1 MSESDPDRSAPD
13 VTVVIPVYNAM
24 PYLRRCLDSV
34 LGQTIGLDRLQ
45 VVAVDDGSTDGGGDL
60 LDAVAAA
67 RPDVFTVVHQPNSG
81 GPALPCNRGL
91 ELATGRW
98 VYFLGADD
106 HLAPTALARLASQG
120 DEWDSDVIFGTMR
133 GENGRFVDQRM
144 YRRTARDVTFLDS
157 PLPYA
162 LSNTKLFRRALLDEH
177 RIRYALDL
185 RVGSDQPFTVEAL
198 THARRVS
205 VLNDQVYYHAVK
217 RSDASNITYATDW
230 RTRLADIADVM
241 AHIADVVEP
250 GPLRD
255 AVYTRHFTWE
265 ISKLLTRDLPTL
277 AATEQSDLLTGVTA
291 VFELYDTPGLD
302 ARLGPRTRLRLRLAQ
317 TGQLDLLRQVVAYQ
331 ATHRTPPLVVR
342 DGVAHLWSPGFGTA
356 SVEAGWYGFT
366 PGKPQAHLAGSVEV
380 TDARLDRGDLV
391 VAGRIGLGTD
401 RVDGLRL
408 ALQPLA
414 DTRDKVPG
422 PRVVADLTD
431 ALPEVAAA
439 LTAGAAGAPSEFVV
453 RFPVRPVLRTLSAGQ
468 PARRFSV
475 RLRVPVADGC
485 LDLPVRAER
494 APQHE
499 TAGSAL
505 RAWSTTVRSDRGG
518 ALVLRARRLPAA
530 RALRTWAGRHRRAVA
545 TRLRTPRT
553 RNQPPSS
560 RGEQ

>member
-1 MSESDPDRSAPD
+1 MSEPDQDRTDPD

-67 RPDVFTVVHQPNSG
+67 RPETFTVVHQPNSG

-106 HLAPTALARLASQG
+106 HLAPTALARLVSQG
-120 DEWDSDVIFGTMR
+120 DEWDSDVIFGTMK

-177 RIRYALDL
+177 QIRYALDL

-217 RSDASNITYATDW
+217 RSDASNITYATGW

-265 ISKLLTRDLPTL
+265 ISKLLTRDLPTVS
-277 AATEQSDLLTGVTA
+277 AAEQSDLLTGVTA

-302 ARLGPRTRLRLRLAQ
+302 SRLGPRTRLRLRLAQ
-317 TGQLDLLRQVVAYQ
+317 SGQLDLLLRVVAYQ
-331 ATHRTPPLVVR
+331 AGHRTPPLVVR
-342 DGVAHLWSPGFGTA
+342 DGHLHLWSPGFGTS
-356 SVEAGWYGFT
+356 SVESGWYAFA
-366 PGKPQAHLAGSVEV
+366 PGRPQTYLAASVEV
-380 TDARLDRGDLV
+380 TDAHIDDGELA

-401 RVDGLRL
+401 RADGLRL
-408 ALQPLA
+408 ALLPLA
-414 DTRDKVPG
+414 GSGGKVPG
-422 PRVVADLTD
+422 PRFVAGGD
-431 ALPEVAAA
+431 PPVEVAAT
-439 LTAGAAGAPSEFVV
+439 LAAVEEGEPSQFTV
-453 RFPVRPVLRTLSAGQ
+453 RLPLRPVLRALSAHQ
-468 PARRFSV
+468 PRRRFSL
-475 RLRVPVADGC
+475 RLRVPVVDGC
-485 LDLPVRAER
+485 LDLPVRAQQP
-494 APQHE
+494 AQHR
-499 TAGSAL
+499 TVGPAL
-505 RAWSTTVRSDRGG
+505 RTWSSTLRSDRGG
-518 ALVLRARRLPAA
+518 ALMLSAERLPPA
-530 RALRTWAGRHRRAVA
+530 RALRTWAGRRRRTVA
-545 TRLRTPRT
+545 ALLRTART

>member
-1 MSESDPDRSAPD
+1 MNEPDPDRTAPD

-60 LDAVAAA
+60 LDAVANA
-67 RPDVFTVVHQPNSG
+67 RPETFTVLHQPNSG

-106 HLAPTALARLASQG
+106 HLAPTALARLVSQG
-120 DEWDSDVIFGTMR
+120 DDWDSDVIFGTMQ
-133 GENGRFVDQRM
+133 GENGRFVDQRI
-144 YRRTARDVTFLDS
+144 YRRTARDVTFVDS

-162 LSNTKLFRRALLDEH
+162 LSNTKLFRRSLLDEH
-177 RIRYALDL
+177 QIRYALDL

-217 RSDASNITYATDW
+217 RSDGSNITYATDW

-265 ISKLLTRDLPTL
+265 ISKLLTRDLPTVS
-277 AATEQSDLLTGVTA
+277 ASEQSDLLTGVTA

-302 ARLGPRTRLRLRLAQ
+302 GRLGPRTRLRLRLAQ
-317 TGQLDLLRQVVAYQ
+317 SGQLDLLLRVVAYQ

-342 DGVAHLWSPGFGTA
+342 DGLAYLWSPGFGTP
-356 SVEAGWYGFT
+356 SVESGWYAFA
-366 PGKPQAHLAGSVEV
+366 PGKPQTYLTASVEM
-380 TDARLDRGDLV
+380 TEARLDGDELA

-401 RVDGLRL
+401 RDHGLRL
-408 ALQPLA
+408 ALLPLA
-414 DTRDKVPG
+414 GSGGKVPG
-422 PRVVADLTD
+422 PRFVAEGD
-431 ALPEVAAA
+431 APVEVAAPLA
-439 LTAGAAGAPSEFVV
+439 AAEEGEASLFTARLPI
-453 RFPVRPVLRTLSAGQ
+453 RPFLRALSAHQ
-468 PARRFSV
+468 PPRRFSL
-475 RLRVPVADGC
+475 RLRVPVDDGC
-485 LDLPVRAER
+485 LELPVRAEQ
-494 APQHE
+494 PVQHR
-499 TAGSAL
+499 TVGSGL
-505 RAWSTTVRSDRGG
+505 RTWSTTLRSDRGG
-518 ALVLRARRLPAA
+518 ALVLSTERLPPA
-530 RALRTWAGRHRRAVA
+530 RALRTWAGRRRRTVA
-545 TRLRTPRT
+545 TLLRTPRM